1 MKLIPLTAISIE
13 CHINKNLRASLIFP
27 FLYIRTA
34 TATLCRQ
41 EDLPGVA
48 VSGCDVTA
56 TGTLHVVL
64 YLAGKKTKGSEHVA

>member
-1 MKLIPLTAISIE
+1 M
-13 CHINKNLRASLIFP
+13 IFP

-48 VSGCDVTA
+48 VSGCDITA